1 MRTYTALYDN
11 RADAEAAQTR
21 LQGLGILDADGFG
34 ISDQT
39 SEGFDRNNVSGGDHR
54 SFWDKLMGAAPPRDE
69 RRVYEEHIGRGG
81 YLLTVRVDDQNADR
95 VRDELEASGA
105 VDVDEREREYRSA
118 GYMAESTDTNRTGDI
133 ELVEERL
140 AVGKRE
146 VERGTARIRSYVV
159 ETPVQEQVT
168 LRSEHA
174 EIERH
179 AVERPLS
186 AADATA
192 AFQERTI
199 EVRETEEV
207 PVVEKQAFVR
217 EEVGLRKE
225 VDERVETVSDT
236 VRRTELD
243 VTEASGLG
251 ERASFTADRGQ
262 SDMDL
267 TDEERAR
274 RSDPSYRP
282 TTGV

>member
-11 RADAEAAQTR
+11 RDEAEAAQTR
-21 LQGLGILDADGFG
+21 LQGLGILDADGYG
-34 ISDQT
+34 ITDQS
-39 SEGFDRNNVSGGDHR
+39 SEGFSGDASTGGGDNR
-54 SFWDKLMGAAPPRDE
+54 SFWDKLMGAAPPRED
-69 RRVYEEHIGRGG
+69 RHLYEEHVRRGG
-81 YLLTVRVDDQNADR
+81 YLLTVNVDEQNADR
-95 VRDELEASGA
+95 VRDELEGSGA
-105 VDVDEREREYRSA
+105 VDVDERERQYRESGYTA
-118 GYMAESTDTNRTGDI
+118 GAVDQTGDI

-140 AVGKRE
+140 NVGKRE

-179 AVERPLS
+179 AVDRPLS
-186 AADATA
+186 AADTA
-192 AFQERTI
+192 NAFQEKVI
-199 EVRETEEV
+199 EVRETAEV

-217 EEVGLRKE
+217 EEIGIRKE

-236 VRRTELD
+236 VRRTEVD
-243 VTEASGLG
+243 FDRSPELG
-251 ERASFTADRGQ
+251 ERASFTATDDL
-262 SDMDL
+262 SDVDL
-267 TDEERAR
+267 TEEERVR